1 MIVFSPSASDNLSQ
15 QNSLQAL
22 VTEQSL
28 MVFHQ
33 SHQHFNILFARCFS
47 MMHFLLL
54 PALHLGVMRK
64 PFLFFKEALLII
76 EQACAQH
83 IPYILISKF
92 NLFIF
97 MALTVKLGF
106 ILSPYFMFLIYH
118 TFLSHFFLLLL
129 FFNPSIQFSSVAQS
143 CPALWDPMNRSTPGL
158 PVHHHLLEFTQ
169 THIHRVSDAIQ
180 PSHPL
185 SSPSPPAPNL
195 SQHQGLFQ

>member
-1 MIVFSPSASDNLSQ
+1 MHSPQCQTFRPFMIVFSPSASDNLSQ

-33 SHQHFNILFARCFS
+33 SHQNFNILFARCFS

-54 PALHLGVMRK
+54 PALRLGVMRK

-118 TFLSHFFLLLL
+118 TFLSHFF
-129 FFNPSIQFSSVAQS
+129 FFGYSLILPFSSVQLLS
-143 CPALWDPMNRSTPGL
+143 HVRLFGTP
-158 PVHHHLLEFTQ
+158 
-169 THIHRVSDAIQ
+169 
-180 PSHPL
+180 
-185 SSPSPPAPNL
+185 
-195 SQHQGLFQ
+195 